1 METYSFIRQV
11 DLLRIYLRI
20 IVSVLFNIFWLAGLD
35 QDQKQV
41 GRKRRITAK
50 QFYVYPLQEKVIVLS
65 QVSQRSSQKA
75 AMAAAWL

>member
-41 GRKRRITAK
+41 GGKRRITAK
-50 QFYVYPLQEKVIVLS
+50 QFYVYPLQEKAIVLW
-65 QVSQRSSQKA
+65 QVSQRSNQKA
-75 AMAAAWL
+75 AMATAWL